1 MTSAEQAGIIDKQP
15 PLGHETPELFAHY
28 GNLTQR
34 AASQENVALD
44 CMRRARCDPSV
55 AVHP

>member
-15 PLGHETPELFAHY
+15 PLDDEIPEQLTHY

-34 AASQENVALD
+34 AAS
-44 CMRRARCDPSV
+44 
-55 AVHP
+55 